1 MWFFLQWARF
11 MFQWDQRGENVF
23 AVGCIYLHVSMY
35 HTFPVSISIW
45 ETSQGIQRKYYSSF
59 KGSWS
64 NRPQKILS
72 PEVRMCIGVIADNLN
87 SVFYSSTSFFF
98 RPSHVCATCAAPT
111 STDSTP
117 AFTVSSSPAL
127 PKNTST
133 SMPRA
138 KDIISVWHAHTHSLP
153 AGAAGAGFGVDAFVV
168 QRVSQQT
175 IRPVIRPLCL
185 NGCAPNS

>member
-1 MWFFLQWARF
+1 M
-11 MFQWDQRGENVF
+11 
-23 AVGCIYLHVSMY
+23 
-35 HTFPVSISIW
+35 
-45 ETSQGIQRKYYSSF
+45 RKYYSSF

-72 PEVRMCIGVIADNLN
+72 PEVWMCVGVIVDNLN

-153 AGAAGAGFGVDAFVV
+153 AGAAGAGFGVAAFVV

-185 NGCAPNS
+185 CKVCSYLLITKTLCTTYVLTHSSYYTAAHPKSEKFYTFL